1 MSIRYAIL
9 GLLHYADMHGY
20 RIKEH
25 LEKNFGHM
33 WTVNFGQIYPNLRA
47 LERDGLIRMKGI
59 SPSKRG
65 GPQKK
70 LYTIEEQGRKE
81 FARWLAQEPVQPMI
95 LRDSFLLKF
104 AFFGFGGDDRALEI
118 IKEQIAVHEKQLER
132 RKAKQQRWN
141 RQGIY
146 VRLLAQL
153 GVALNEAYL
162 QWLRQAA
169 SEVKNHEESLK
180 TGSAGG

>member
-33 WTVNFGQIYPNLRA
+33 WTVNFGQIYPNLKA
-47 LERDGLIRMKGI
+47 LEREGLIRMKGI
-59 SPSKRG
+59 SPSKKG

-70 LYTIEEQGRKE
+70 LYTIEEQGREE
-81 FARWLAQEPVQPMI
+81 FARWLARDPVRPMI

-104 AFFGFGGDDRALEI
+104 AFFGFGDDDRALEI
-118 IKEQIAVHEKQLER
+118 IREQIALHEKQLER
-132 RKAKQQRWN
+132 RKAKQHRWSK
-141 RQGIY
+141 RGVY

-162 QWLRQAA
+162 QWLRHAA
-169 SEVKNHEESLK
+169 LEVENYRKELK
-180 TGSAGG
+180 GSSTGG